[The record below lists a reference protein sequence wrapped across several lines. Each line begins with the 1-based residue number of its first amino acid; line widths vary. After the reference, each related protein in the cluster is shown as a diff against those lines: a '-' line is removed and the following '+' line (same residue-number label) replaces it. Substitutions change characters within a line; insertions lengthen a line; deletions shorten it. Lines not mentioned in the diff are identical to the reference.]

1 MKRLASLLGGT
12 VMTRQRRVVAAGLF
26 AAVVAGVVVAATTA
40 TVGGAAALKSA
51 IAPANSVGAVTMQV
65 QNGFGDGLITS
76 AKVEGSLLSVKLAL
90 TNQSAEASKMKGAF
104 EAQTLAHAIA
114 DWMRS
119 QGEQPITAV
128 RYFDS
133 AYRGATVASDPTVS
147 PLAAGTCESVAKTAA
162 TPSLTLISAKT
173 LPWLNGTCVF
183 AFQTSDAV
191 AGSQASAAALQQIIN
206 AIGPP
211 NLRPWFFELDVQD
224 GTSHLTAA
232 SWMPDNG
239 GSTWARPGLTYSL
252 PHW

>member
-1 MKRLASLLGGT
+1 
-12 VMTRQRRVVAAGLF
+12 
-26 AAVVAGVVVAATTA
+26 
-40 TVGGAAALKSA
+40 
-51 IAPANSVGAVTMQV
+51 
-65 QNGFGDGLITS
+65 
-76 AKVEGSLLSVKLAL
+76 
-90 TNQSAEASKMKGAF
+90 MKGAF

-119 QGEQPITAV
+119 QGEQPITTV

-133 AYRGATVASDPTVS
+133 AYRGETVASDPTVS

-162 TPSLTLISAKT
+162 TPSLTLVTAKT

-183 AFQTSDAV
+183 AFQTSDPV

-211 NLRPWFFELDVQD
+211 NLRPWFFELDAQD